1 MLKSI
6 VRKAAYKSLPQNA
19 LPNFA
24 MNVHNRMVGKAAYAS
39 FATEITQLEEKSEAY
54 KIALVKAAKGGTDLV
69 AMKDAAK
76 KDLLLA
82 LDRIAFQ
89 LNYHYN
95 NEPTFIINTGMDMVR
110 ERKTI
115 RLGLEAPY
123 QFQVIN
129 KGVKGELK
137 LSFKLPDAARVTNN
151 SIEYSLDNGQN
162 WNNGIYTS
170 RSSIT
175 LRDLPSRQSVLFRV
189 RSMGTFERKSPWTE
203 AVEGFVL

>member
-1 MLKSI
+1 LNAVLGQKHYASDEFLCNLFENTRFLNHKRLTLQTNTLSHLKHYLNMLKSI

-24 MNVHNRMVGKAAYAS
+24 
-39 FATEITQLEEKSEAY
+39 
-54 KIALVKAAKGGTDLV
+54 
-69 AMKDAAK
+69 
-76 KDLLLA
+76 
-82 LDRIAFQ
+82 
-89 LNYHYN
+89 
-95 NEPTFIINTGMDMVR
+95 MDMVR

>member
-1 MLKSI
+1 MILF
-6 VRKAAYKSLPQNA
+6 YHFL
-19 LPNFA
+19 
-24 MNVHNRMVGKAAYAS
+24 
-39 FATEITQLEEKSEAY
+39 T
-54 KIALVKAAKGGTDLV
+54 VKKFIFP
-69 AMKDAAK
+69 K
-76 KDLLLA
+76 KHIDF
-82 LDRIAFQ
+82 RQKTIAFAVFFKKNAQ
-89 LNYHYN
+89 KELLNTQFEVSYKVPV
-95 NEPTFIINTGMDMVR
+95 E
-110 ERKTI
+110 K
-115 RLGLEAPY
+115 EAPY
-123 QFQVIN
+123 QLQVIN